1 VNSPVVLTARAL
13 LFDMDGTLIDSTA
26 VVESVWARFATR
38 YGIDVREILET
49 SHGRQMVDTVR
60 RWAPAGTDIAAECLE
75 LSSFEITQTEGIVS
89 LPGAS
94 SFANALPRQTR
105 ALVTSA
111 PRELAVARM
120 SRAARGLP
128 RRRRGLRRRRGRTAR
143 GPRRRHALCCGGRPA
158 GGCHARTAARER
170 LRPAR
175 DIHHTRRWSSRGH
188 CHHPSG
194 VAVGA
199 QMQICAAHRVGLTP
213 VCREVWSAGGQ
224 KAALDASHT
233 CSRR

>member
-38 YGIDVREILET
+38 YGIDVREILKT

-120 SRAARGLP
+120 SLAGFDLPDVVITADDVERGKPDPSCYLLAAERLGVSPADAVVFEDAEAGLRAGLAAGMRCVVVGDLQGDVTRGLP
-128 RRRRGLRRRRGRTAR
+128 RVSDYARLATSTTLVDGHHEVTATI
-143 GPRRRHALCCGGRPA
+143 PPA
-158 GGCHARTAARER
+158 
-170 LRPAR
+170 
-175 DIHHTRRWSSRGH
+175 
-188 CHHPSG
+188 
-194 VAVGA
+194 
-199 QMQICAAHRVGLTP
+199 
-213 VCREVWSAGGQ
+213 
-224 KAALDASHT
+224 
-233 CSRR
+233 